1 MNYTTQERR
10 RLAKANLNAAF
21 SHLED
26 LMDHPE
32 KISSIPNGAIVTV
45 PTEDEWVN
53 RQNEKIATKW
63 AEQEDRPIHHVS
75 YQPLS

>member
-1 MNYTTQERR
+1 
-10 RLAKANLNAAF
+10 
-21 SHLED
+21 
-26 LMDHPE
+26 MDHPE